1 MFLFGEAVI
10 QDWRVALLLISGLIG
25 LTLILLS
32 VVRVTVSKPQRTLL
46 LVGLVLCIVVLTGIG
61 YLAVSS
67 WGDDDEF
74 FLMKVSDVNP
84 EFEPIAALGRI
95 GPEAIP
101 VLTILLKDENSEIR
115 TAAAQGLRMGPKAK
129 AAVPALME
137 SLQDKDFKVRR
148 VAMDALGSIGPEAK
162 AAVPALTEVL
172 KCKGKIRRVRAA
184 SALGRIGPEAKTAVP
199 ALTELLKDKDSN
211 VKSAALWA
219 LGQIGPEAKA
229 AVPALL
235 DAAQRRARVDSKECC
250 GSCGQNRPQSGRNH
264 PRHHGVAPRQ

>member
-32 VVRVTVSKPQRTLL
+32 VVRVTVRRPQRTLL

-67 WGDDDEF
+67 GGDDDEF

-115 TAAAQGLRMGPKAK
+115 TAAAQGLRMGPQAK
-129 AAVPALME
+129 PA
-137 SLQDKDFKVRR
+137 
-148 VAMDALGSIGPEAK
+148 I
-162 AAVPALTEVL
+162 
-172 KCKGKIRRVRAA
+172 
-184 SALGRIGPEAKTAVP
+184 P
-199 ALTELLKDKDSN
+199 ALTELLQDKTQASRE
-211 VKSAALWA
+211 AAARA
-219 LGQIGPEAKA
+219 LKKIQEE
-229 AVPALL
+229 
-235 DAAQRRARVDSKECC
+235 KE
-250 GSCGQNRPQSGRNH
+250 
-264 PRHHGVAPRQ
+264 